1 MNNNNNNNKEITIPA
16 TCYNKWEEEA
26 LIQRVPVHGLKSFIK
41 MKEKKY
47 IESINNNDKD
57 NDNGDSDSFYANKEL
72 NRLSAHGT
80 AAALAYFHNMHPV
93 QRTCI
98 LARLDLLE
106 LKEIKDKGSE
116 LFFHYLD
123 HFYKKLKND
132 MKDLRIKKETM
143 LLYNFDYK
151 DATNFYYSYIK
162 K

>member
-1 MNNNNNNNKEITIPA
+1 MNNNNNKEITIPA
-16 TCYNKWEEEA
+16 TYYNKWELEA
-26 LIQRVPVHGLKSFIK
+26 ALQRVPVHGLKSFIK
-41 MKEKKY
+41 MKEDRY
-47 IESINNNDKD
+47 IDNINNDNDND
-57 NDNGDSDSFYANKEL
+57 NDNGGGADSIYANKEF
-72 NRLSAHGT
+72 NKLSKTGT

-93 QRTCI
+93 QRTCT

-116 LFFHYLD
+116 LFFHYLN

-132 MKDLRIKKETM
+132 MKELRIKKETM

>member
-1 MNNNNNNNKEITIPA
+1 MNNNNNKEITIPA
-16 TCYNKWEEEA
+16 TYYNKWELEA
-26 LIQRVPVHGLKSFIK
+26 ALQRVSVHGLKSFIK
-41 MKEKKY
+41 MKEDRY
-47 IESINNNDKD
+47 IDNINND
-57 NDNGDSDSFYANKEL
+57 NDSDNGGGADSIYANKEF
-72 NRLSAHGT
+72 NKLSKTGT

-93 QRTCI
+93 QRTCT

-116 LFFHYLD
+116 LFFHYLN

-132 MKDLRIKKETM
+132 MKELRIKKETM